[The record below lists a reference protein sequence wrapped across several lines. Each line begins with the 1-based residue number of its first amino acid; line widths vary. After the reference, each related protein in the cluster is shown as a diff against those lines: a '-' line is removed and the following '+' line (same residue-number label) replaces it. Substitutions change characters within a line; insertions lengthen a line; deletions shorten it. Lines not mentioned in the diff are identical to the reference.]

1 MTLSERI
8 FDISTLLVSAL
19 ILVAVLVSVIGQPLG
34 LAFVETGS
42 MAPTMEPGDG
52 FVALPPALTGGVSEG
67 DVVVFDAQT
76 IEGGELTTHR
86 VVGRTS
92 EGYITRGDANPFTD
106 QQGGEPPVPRERV
119 VAEALQVGGHVV
131 VIPNLGE
138 GVGAIRGVFTTV
150 GGWFGLSVNQVV
162 AFALVGLLT
171 AYLLDET
178 GAGGEE
184 RTERSVSRNTGF
196 SGVLLIGGA
205 VALVVVVATLSMT
218 AASGAVA
225 LPYDS
230 VEPGAADR
238 GGIPAGT
245 SANASVELTNG
256 GLVPMTATLSTA
268 DPNATLAAERVS
280 LPPRSTRT
288 VNVTIAAPAEPG
300 SYEVSVE
307 RHQYLG
313 VLPGSVLSTLSSVS
327 HWLAVATVDL
337 LLAAAVGLLG
347 GSLVGTGRVRLR
359 PERPVRIETRVI
371 RWLRSLYAER

>member
-1 MTLSERI
+1 VRVAE
-8 FDISTLLVSAL
+8 TLLASLIVAL
-19 ILVAVLVSVIGQPLG
+19 VLGQFLGVPIG

-42 MAPTMEPGDG
+42 MAPTMESGDG
-52 FVALPPALTGGVSEG
+52 FVALPPELTGGVSEG
-67 DVVVFDAQT
+67 DIVVFDAQQ
-76 IEGGELTTHR
+76 IESGRLTTHR
-86 VVGRTS
+86 VVGQTS
-92 EGYITRGDANPFTD
+92 GGYVTRGDANPFTD

-119 VAEALQVGGHVV
+119 VAEALQVGGHIV

-138 GVGAIRGVFTTV
+138 GVAAIRGGFETV
-150 GGWFGLSVNQVV
+150 GGWFGLNVNQVV

-205 VALVVVVATLSMT
+205 VALIVVVATLSMT

-230 VEPGAADR
+230 VEPSAADR

-245 SANASVELTNG
+245 TANASVELSNG
-256 GLVPMTATLSTA
+256 GLVPMTATLSTD
-268 DPNATLAAERVS
+268 DPNATLAAERVY
-280 LPPRSTRT
+280 LPPQSSRS
-288 VNVTIAAPAEPG
+288 VNASIAAPTEPG
-300 SYEVSVE
+300 SYEVRVE
-307 RHQYLG
+307 RHQYLA
-313 VLPGSVLSTLSSVS
+313 VLPGEMLSALSSVS

-359 PERPVRIETRVI
+359 PERSVRIETRVI
-371 RWLRSLYAER
+371 RWVRSLYAER